1 VTTARARKEQQIY
14 RHRRPWSKEVAVEP
28 NSEGSATGSS
38 SSGSW
43 EGAATFEEFVR
54 ARAAALLRYGYVL
67 TGSTHDAADLV
78 QEALVRLG
86 TGWARVRQKGNPE
99 GYVRTTM
106 ARLYVSWWRR
116 RRREDL
122 VDELPDRAV
131 PDDGADTA
139 VWDESRRGLWQA
151 LLTLPPR
158 RRAVLVLRYY
168 EVCTDEEI
176 ASVLGISRATVR
188 SHAARGLE
196 QLRTAWEPTADDP
209 IALMRERM

>member
-1 VTTARARKEQQIY
+1 
-14 RHRRPWSKEVAVEP
+14 VEP
-28 NSEGSATGSS
+28 NSESAATGSGG
-38 SSGSW
+38 SGSW
-43 EGAATFEEFVR
+43 EGAATFEDFVR

-86 TGWARVRQKGNPE
+86 TGWTRVRQKGNPE

-106 ARLYVSWWRR
+106 ARLYISWWRR

-122 VDELPDRAV
+122 VNEPPELAIPDHGDA
-131 PDDGADTA
+131 TA
-139 VWDESRRGLWQA
+139 PAEERRGGLWQA
-151 LLTLPPR
+151 LLSLPAR

-176 ASVLGISRATVR
+176 ASILGISRATVR

-196 QLRTAWEPTADDP
+196 QLRTAWELTADDP
-209 IALMRERM
+209 SALMRERM